1 MRYVHVR
8 RLAARGAVSLMQL
21 ESLQLRRNEFLQVTA
36 NPIDSQIVGPT
47 GRAEILREVAK
58 GLEMDVNR
66 IVPPREQLE
75 AMMAQAPMGTPQ
87 GAAPQQAQVGSSEKL
102 MNGAAVTDNFSPNAM
117 TP

>member
-1 MRYVHVR
+1 
-8 RLAARGAVSLMQL
+8 MQI

-58 GLEMDVNR
+58 GLELDVNR

-75 AMMAQAPMGTPQ
+75 AMMAQMQMG
-87 GAAPQQAQVGSSEKL
+87 APQAGASPQARVGSNEQL
-102 MNGAAVTDNFSPNAM
+102 MNGAAVTDNFSQNGMQP
-117 TP
+117 